1 MSKTEFISLNDES
14 LSIIQC
20 TDSSFR
26 ARDFCC
32 GPNIYKCYYIEC
44 CTSGFF
50 HLEINGKEFYVK
62 EGDCYVLFPG
72 DRITHKTNS
81 KSARS
86 ELTCSVR
93 GLELKK
99 VMKQAGITSESPF
112 ARPSAYKEICASIK
126 RILEFGNNQSMK
138 ADYLRTAELYKIM
151 ASLIDDKSK
160 IETTSIIQKATDII
174 DNEYMNDLSVE
185 NIANQIGLERC
196 YFSVLFKKHTGQTP
210 HAYLNSVRIKKACA
224 LISSTDLPISEIAIQ
239 VGLEPSGFARMFKR
253 EMKVTPGIFKKQ
265 STAPLT

>member
-1 MSKTEFISLNDES
+1 MSITNFAMVNDES

-20 TDSSFR
+20 TDSHFR
-26 ARDFCC
+26 ARDFVC

-44 CTSGFF
+44 CTGGFF

-62 EGDCYVLFPG
+62 EGDCYVLLPG

-99 VMKQAGITSESPF
+99 VMQEAGITSDSPF
-112 ARPSAYKEICASIK
+112 AKPSAYKEICASIK
-126 RILEFGNNQSMK
+126 RIIEFDNDQSLK

-151 ASLIDDKSK
+151 SALIDDKTK
-160 IETTSIIQKATDII
+160 LEITSIIKKATDII
-174 DNEYMNDLSVE
+174 DNDYMNDLSVE
-185 NIANQIGLERC
+185 NIASRVGLERC
-196 YFSVLFKKHTGQTP
+196 YFSVLFKKYIGQTP
-210 HAYLNSVRIKKACA
+210 HAYLNSVRVKKACK
-224 LISSTDLPISEIAIQ
+224 LISSTDLSIAEIAIQ
-239 VGLEPSGFARMFKR
+239 VGLEPAGFARMFKR
-253 EMKVTPGIFKKQ
+253 EMGITPGKFKKQ
-265 STAPLT
+265 SMTSLM